1 MLPQGAGGSERS
13 HRVTADVIDL
23 AARRP
28 AADDGPT
35 ESEIRFA
42 KAAAQQRLRATKGQE
57 HVLPL
62 LMASAEWLTT
72 NEAAAYFQ
80 VNTKVVHYIARTH
93 YAELQA
99 VGYERGTRGPG
110 NDSRFSRRALLHMA
124 LIVKEGT
131 SERADIIKQRLG
143 VWTGR
148 PSAPQSMPSAHEQVC
163 RELLRCAKRI
173 AEEIQD
179 SDPKH
184 VWDELSAMDRHE
196 LQGVT
201 VALAA
206 LLPLD
211 QHGLHKYLTQVGLQ
225 YLRDNNITAHPS
237 RAASAGL
244 SALVPEPEGK

>member
-1 MLPQGAGGSERS
+1 M
-13 HRVTADVIDL
+13 TADVIDL

-28 AADDGPT
+28 ATAAEPT

-42 KAAAQQRLRATKGQE
+42 KTAAQQRLRATQGRE

-62 LMASAEWLTT
+62 LTAESLTT
-72 NEAAAYFQ
+72 NEAAAYFKM
-80 VNTKVVHYIARTH
+80 NIKAVHYIAHAHR
-93 YAELQA
+93 AELQA

-110 NDSRFSRRALLHMA
+110 NDSRFSRRALLHVA

-148 PSAPQSMPSAHEQVC
+148 PSAAAKSTPSAHELVC
-163 RELLRCAKRI
+163 RELLRCAKRL

-179 SDPKH
+179 SDPSH
-184 VWDELSAMDRHE
+184 VWAELSAMDRHE
-196 LQGVT
+196 LQGVA

-211 QHGLHKYLTQVGLQ
+211 QHGLQRYLTQVGLQ
-225 YLRDNNITAHPS
+225 YLRDNELTAHPS
-237 RAASAGL
+237 RAAAAGL
-244 SALVPEPEGK
+244 ASLIPEGPQHV

>member
-1 MLPQGAGGSERS
+1 MLPQGDGAHAGRL
-13 HRVTADVIDL
+13 VTADVIDL
-23 AARRP
+23 ATRRT
-28 AADDGPT
+28 ATEGGPT
-35 ESEIRFA
+35 DSEIRFA
-42 KAAAQQRLRATKGQE
+42 KAAAQQRLRATRGQE
-57 HVLPL
+57 HILPL

-72 NEAAAYFQ
+72 NETAAYFHL
-80 VNTKVVHYIARTH
+80 NTKAVHYIARTH

-99 VGYERGTRGPG
+99 VGYERGTPGPG
-110 NDSRFSRRALLHMA
+110 NDSKFSRRALLHVA

-148 PSAPQSMPSAHEQVC
+148 PSAPQSTPSAHEQVC

-179 SDPKH
+179 SDPKQ
-184 VWDELSAMDRHE
+184 VWVELSTMDRHE

-206 LLPLD
+206 LLSLD
-211 QHGLHKYLTQVGLQ
+211 QHGLQKYLTQVGLQ
-225 YLRDNNITAHPS
+225 YLRDNDIPAHPS
-237 RAASAGL
+237 RAAAAGL
-244 SALVPEPEGK
+244 ASLIPEAGK